1 MNGSDSDETFVNH
14 ITAIQRSLF
23 AYILILLPDV
33 ANASDVLQ
41 ETNLVLW
48 RKRSEFDVNQDF
60 SPWARA
66 IARYQVLAHL
76 KKQQRERLRFSDTL
90 LSQLTD
96 VAVARQAKDPEGEQL
111 ALENCVDELTP
122 TNQELLRLRYSSD
135 LSLTEIAQRMS
146 RSADAIRGALY
157 RIRGDLAGC
166 IRRRLSATEQDR

>member
-1 MNGSDSDETFVNH
+1 MSGSDNDELFVNH
-14 ITAIQRSLF
+14 VTAFQRALF

-33 ANASDVLQ
+33 ADASDVLQ

-48 RKRSEFDVNQDF
+48 RKRAEFDIHQNF
-60 SPWARA
+60 APWARA
-66 IARYQVLAHL
+66 IARYQVLAHF
-76 KKQQRERLRFSDTL
+76 KKQKRERLRFSETL
-90 LSQLTD
+90 LSQLAEVT
-96 VAVARQAKDPEGEQL
+96 VARQAKDSESEQL

-122 TNQELLRLRYSSD
+122 TNRELLRLRYSSG

-166 IRRRLSATEQDR
+166 IRRKLSAMERNR